1 MSNDVIV
8 VPTGTANIAS
18 VLAAFGRLGVQA
30 HVSTDPGRIGT
41 ASGVVMPGVGT
52 FGAAIGEIDRIGLR
66 QALLTRIEA
75 DMPTMAICVGF
86 QMFAEASEESPD
98 VRGLGIVA
106 STMTRFPSSTTVP
119 QLGWNMVKR
128 SEHSRF
134 VRSGWAY
141 FANSYRLATAPE
153 GWTPAMADHAGPFV
167 AAIERGNVLACQ
179 FHPELSGRW
188 GLETMDAWLGTTR
201 GLC

>member
-1 MSNDVIV
+1 MSDDVIV

-30 HVSTDPGRIGT
+30 CVSTDPDRIST

-52 FGAAIGEIDRIGLR
+52 FGAAVGEIDRIGVR
-66 QALLTRIEA
+66 QTLLTRIKA
-75 DMPTMAICVGF
+75 DMPTLAICVGL
-86 QMFAEASEESPD
+86 QMFAEASEESPG
-98 VRGLGIVA
+98 VRGLGIVD
-106 STMTRFPSSTTVP
+106 STMTRFPPQAAVP
-119 QLGWNMVKR
+119 QLGWNMIQR

-141 FANSYRLATAPE
+141 FANSYRLTTAPE
-153 GWTPAMADHAGPFV
+153 GWAPAMANHAGPFV

-179 FHPELSGRW
+179 FHPELSGQW
-188 GLETMDAWLGTTR
+188 GLGVIDAWLGTTKGR
-201 GLC
+201 R